1 MQLFLLLCLVAST
14 SATGILLPLYTYPAI
29 DYNDGASAW
38 APVRDA
44 ITANPSVEWQV
55 VVNPHNGPGLSGL
68 PGDND
73 VNYINGTA
81 QFNALPNVRTI
92 GYVRTLNGAA
102 PLAEVQANITAWSA
116 WNSYAASNISV
127 HGIFFDEAIEPSGIS
142 DGSNLEY
149 LTSATN
155 FARQA
160 FSSTPIVTICNFGA
174 KPDARYYT
182 ICDEIVVFESCLGN
196 NAGDPACTTAP
207 LPPQYQDQA
216 TIDANIPDAT
226 KAGQAAVIVHDFVG
240 TTYNGQP
247 ADVST
252 LKGYVTTLKSNSVG
266 WAYFCSSGYGTVTAA
281 PVTVG
286 ALASAFV

>member
-1 MQLFLLLCLVAST
+1 MQLFLLSALVAST
-14 SATGILLPLYTYPAI
+14 SATGILLPLYVYPAL
-29 DYNDGASAW
+29 DFDDGASAW

-44 ITANPSVEWQV
+44 VTANPSVEWQV
-55 VVNPHNGPGLSGL
+55 VVNPHNGPGISGL
-68 PGDND
+68 PGDDD
-73 VNYINGTA
+73 VNYISGTA

-102 PLAEVQANITAWSA
+102 PLPEVQANITAWAA
-116 WNSYAASNISV
+116 WSTYAASDISV
-127 HGIFFDEAIEPSGIS
+127 HGIFFDETIEPSGIS

-160 FSSTPIVTICNFGA
+160 FGSTPIVTICNFGA
-174 KPDARYYT
+174 KPDARYYD
-182 ICDEIVVFESCLGN
+182 ICDEVVVFESCLNN
-196 NAGDPACTTAP
+196 NAGDPVCTTAP
-207 LPPQYQDQA
+207 LPPQYEDQA
-216 TIDANIPDAT
+216 TINANIPDTT

-240 TTYNGQP
+240 TTYDGQP

-252 LKGYVTTLKSNSVG
+252 LKSYITTLKSNLVG
-266 WAYFCSSGYGTVTAA
+266 WAYFSSSGYGTITAT